1 MVLVS
6 SPVKMKEIVLTERSL
21 STYRNFGI
29 EVKCRV
35 CGRSFK
41 SGDRIIKTRP
51 RALNEENP
59 FFCMDHFF
67 TEQI

>member
-1 MVLVS
+1 
-6 SPVKMKEIVLTERSL
+6 MKEIVLTERSL

-41 SGDRIIKTRP
+41 PGDRCIKTRP
-51 RALNEENP
+51 RAARETNP
-59 FFCMDHFF
+59 FFCPEHFF
-67 TEQI
+67 SENIE

>member
-1 MVLVS
+1 
-6 SPVKMKEIVLTERSL
+6 MKEIVLTERSL

-41 SGDRIIKTRP
+41 TGDRCIKTRP
-51 RALNEENP
+51 RAAHESNP
-59 FFCMDHFF
+59 FFCPEHFF
-67 TEQI
+67 SENIK